1 MLVRQ
6 ISVRLLLAIG
16 IVFAGGLAQAQQS
29 GWTVAKIS
37 GDVWISSG
45 GVQKASL
52 GGGSVVQAGDDLRTG
67 RNGRVLLTRGEESI
81 LIAPNSALAI
91 PQSTRDGLST
101 TITQRAGS
109 ALFEVEKRNVQHFSV
124 ETPNLAAVVKGT
136 QFRVTVTRA
145 GSNVQVT
152 RGAVQVADFKTGQ
165 YAVVLPGQA
174 ARVSTS
180 GHGGLQLSGPGAKNI
195 LQGTPRVPSV
205 KAQKAQPA
213 AQASNSALQVERG
226 MATRISAPI
235 GEVNLDFNK
244 VTDGLARGNS
254 ASQGNA
260 DGLSANA
267 GLNGKDL
274 RVSAERGVAGNAGS
288 VVVAVSVS
296 GASSSGGVNASGGGG
311 GGGASSSSSSSGSAG
326 GAGPTGASLVVG
338 GGGGGG
344 GGNGGSSS
352 GLVGGLLKKTL
363 GLLH

>member
-1 MLVRQ
+1 
-6 ISVRLLLAIG
+6 
-16 IVFAGGLAQAQQS
+16 VFAGGLAQAQQS

-180 GHGGLQLSGPGAKNI
+180 GQGGLQLSGPGAKNI
-195 LQGTPRVPSV
+195 LQGTPRVPGIN
-205 KAQKAQPA
+205 AQKAKPA
-213 AQASNSALQVERG
+213 AVQASNSAVQVERG

-274 RVSAERGVAGNAGS
+274 KAAVSPERGVAGNAGS

>member
-180 GHGGLQLSGPGAKNI
+180 GQGGLQLSGPGAKNI
-195 LQGTPRVPSV
+195 LQGTPRVPGIN
-205 KAQKAQPA
+205 AQKAKPA
-213 AQASNSALQVERG
+213 AVQASNSAVQVERG

-311 GGGASSSSSSSGSAG
+311 GGG
-326 GAGPTGASLVVG
+326 
-338 GGGGGG
+338 
-344 GGNGGSSS
+344 NGGSSS